1 VLPRSESFDMSENSP
16 VTLELKEAIA
26 VITINRPE
34 ALNALNNPVLL
45 GLRTTFDSI
54 DMETTRCVVLTGA
67 GEKAFIAGADV
78 AEMASMDSAQAIV
91 FAQFGK
97 AVFLMIENF
106 PLPVIA
112 AINGYCLGG
121 GNELALSC
129 DIRLCSENAI
139 FGQPEVGL
147 GITAGFGGTQRLG
160 RVIGSASK
168 AKEILLTGKIIKAD
182 EALQIGL
189 VSAVYPHDALM
200 NAALNLANQITR
212 NAPIAVRNTKKAIN
226 EGNGKPLL
234 EAMEIETAH
243 FAACFSTEDQKEGM
257 QAFLDRRKEKEF
269 KNR

>member
-1 VLPRSESFDMSENSP
+1 MCPESSVKMEFKD
-16 VTLELKEAIA
+16 A
-26 VITINRPE
+26 VVVISVDRPE
-34 ALNALNNPVLL
+34 ALNALNSQVLAEL
-45 GLRTTFDSI
+45 ESAFDSI
-54 DMETTRCVVLTGA
+54 NADKIRCVVLTGA
-67 GEKAFIAGADV
+67 GGKAFIAGADV
-78 AEMASMDSAQAIV
+78 AEMAGMDPAQAEV

-97 AVFLMIENF
+97 AVFQKVENF

-139 FGQPEVGL
+139 FGQPEVSL
-147 GITAGFGGTQRLG
+147 GITPGFGGTQRLG

-168 AKEILLTGKIIKAD
+168 AKEMLFTGRTLKPD

-189 VSAVYPHDALM
+189 VSAVYPRENLM
-200 NAALNLANQITR
+200 EAALGLAAEIAY
-212 NAPIAVRNTKKAIN
+212 NAPIAVRNTKKAYN
-226 EGNGKPLL
+226 EGKDLSLTAGLEVENGC
-234 EAMEIETAH
+234 

-257 QAFLDRRKEKEF
+257 RAFLESRKDKVF

>member
-1 VLPRSESFDMSENSP
+1 MSQNSSL
-16 VTLELKEAIA
+16 TLELKDSVA

-34 ALNALNNPVLL
+34 ALNALNSQVLADLQNIL
-45 GLRTTFDSI
+45 GSI
-54 DMETTRCVVLTGA
+54 DTETIRCVVLTGA

-78 AEMASMDSAQAIV
+78 AEMAVLDPAQAKT

-129 DIRLCSENAI
+129 DIRLCSQNAI

-160 RVIGSASK
+160 WVIGSASK
-168 AKEILLTGKIIKAD
+168 AKELLLTGKSIKAE

-189 VSAVYPHDALM
+189 VSAVYPSETLM
-200 NAALNLANQITR
+200 EATLNLAAQIAR
-212 NAPIAVRNTKKAIN
+212 NAPIAVRNTKKAFN
-226 EGNGKPLL
+226 EGNGKPLV
-234 EAMEIETAH
+234 EAMEVETH
-243 FAACFSTEDQKEGM
+243 YFSACFTSEDQKEGM
-257 QAFLDRRKEKEF
+257 QAFLDRRKDKVF

>member
-1 VLPRSESFDMSENSP
+1 MSEICP
-16 VTLELKEAIA
+16 VRLELKDA
-26 VITINRPE
+26 VAVVTVDRPE
-34 ALNALNNPVLL
+34 ALNALNNQVLMA
-45 GLRTTFDSI
+45 LRTTFESI
-54 DMETTRCVVLTGA
+54 DTETIRCVVLTGA

-78 AEMASMDSAQAIV
+78 AEMAKMDPAQAV
-91 FAQFGK
+91 AFAQFGK

-139 FGQPEVGL
+139 FGLPEVGL
-147 GITAGFGGTQRLG
+147 GITPGFGGTQRLG

-168 AKEILLTGKIIKAD
+168 AKEILLTGKTIKAD

-189 VSAVYPHDALM
+189 VSAVYPRENLM
-200 NAALNLANQITR
+200 EAALGMAGQIAR
-212 NAPIAVRNTKKAIN
+212 NAPIAVKNARKAFN
-226 EGNGKPLL
+226 EGNGQPLI
-234 EAMEIETAH
+234 EAMDIETQY

-257 QAFLDRRKEKEF
+257 QAFLDRRKDKVF